1 MANPTVKTRR
11 RAVIGRYLGDDAVYS
26 EREPRSEFPYQTPP
40 LSHGE
45 ALSNAPD
52 DFPLVW
58 P

>member
-1 MANPTVKTRR
+1 
-11 RAVIGRYLGDDAVYS
+11 VIGRYLGDDAVYS
-26 EREPRSEFPYQTPP
+26 EREPRSEFPHQTPP